1 MLRFRG
7 SKKHTNFQTYE
18 RFYFLLWCVPSPCSC
33 PLSNSTSYST
43 KTLVIV
49 GAVLQQLTKT
59 ITISVRWIVDYLPF
73 VLLDMDS
80 FTKNHKRLTIM
91 TFLVVFDNLTDTPL
105 CSYSELPK
113 RMSVLRFHIT
123 YNQFSVFPK
132 YEVWFIAMTAN
143 HQSFIVPN
151 LCFELFRHK
160 HIKGFEYAEFYLS
173 MNTRNSFISKKNS
186 VIQIF
191 FPTVVFS
198 SVTSQILVLHY
209 PNHC

>member
-1 MLRFRG
+1 MNEL
-7 SKKHTNFQTYE
+7 N
-18 RFYFLLWCVPSPCSC
+18 L
-33 PLSNSTSYST
+33 
-43 KTLVIV
+43 
-49 GAVLQQLTKT
+49 T
-59 ITISVRWIVDYLPF
+59 ITISVRWVVDYLPF

-91 TFLVVFDNLTDTPL
+91 TFLVMSDNLTDTTL
-105 CSYSELPK
+105 CSYSELPE
-113 RMSVLRFHIT
+113 RMGVLRFYVT
-123 YNQFSVFPK
+123 NNQFSFFPK

-160 HIKGFEYAEFYLS
+160 HINGFEYTEFYLS
-173 MNTRNSFISKKNS
+173 MNTRNSFISKKNL

-209 PNHC
+209 PNHS

>member
-1 MLRFRG
+1 MNEL
-7 SKKHTNFQTYE
+7 N
-18 RFYFLLWCVPSPCSC
+18 L
-33 PLSNSTSYST
+33 
-43 KTLVIV
+43 
-49 GAVLQQLTKT
+49 T
-59 ITISVRWIVDYLPF
+59 ITISVRWIVYYLPF

-105 CSYSELPK
+105 CSYSELPE

-123 YNQFSVFPK
+123 YNQFSVFQE

-151 LCFELFRHK
+151 LCFELFWHK
-160 HIKGFEYAEFYLS
+160 HIKGFEYAEFHLS
-173 MNTRNSFISKKNS
+173 MNTRNSFISKKNL

-191 FPTVVFS
+191 FFTIVLSTIFRCV
-198 SVTSQILVLHY
+198 LVLHY
-209 PNHC
+209 PNHN

>member
-1 MLRFRG
+1 MNEL
-7 SKKHTNFQTYE
+7 N
-18 RFYFLLWCVPSPCSC
+18 L
-33 PLSNSTSYST
+33 
-43 KTLVIV
+43 
-49 GAVLQQLTKT
+49 T
-59 ITISVRWIVDYLPF
+59 ITIYIRWVVDYLPII
-73 VLLDMDS
+73 LLDMDS

-91 TFLVVFDNLTDTPL
+91 TFLVVCDNLTDTPL
-105 CSYSELPK
+105 GSYSELPE
-113 RMSVLRFHIT
+113 RMGVLRCHIT

-151 LCFELFRHK
+151 LCFELFRYK
-160 HIKGFEYAEFYLS
+160 HINGFEYTKFHLS
-173 MNTRNSFISKKNS
+173 MNTRNSFSSKKNL

-209 PNHC
+209 PNHS

>member
-1 MLRFRG
+1 MNEL
-7 SKKHTNFQTYE
+7 N
-18 RFYFLLWCVPSPCSC
+18 L
-33 PLSNSTSYST
+33 
-43 KTLVIV
+43 
-49 GAVLQQLTKT
+49 T
-59 ITISVRWIVDYLPF
+59 ITISVRWVVDYLPF

-91 TFLVVFDNLTDTPL
+91 TFLVVCDNLTDAPL
-105 CSYSELPK
+105 GSYSELPE
-113 RMSVLRFHIT
+113 RMCVLRFYIT
-123 YNQFSVFPK
+123 YNQFAVFPK

-160 HIKGFEYAEFYLS
+160 HINGFEYVEFHLS
-173 MNTRNSFISKKNS
+173 MNTRNSFISKNNF

-198 SVTSQILVLHY
+198 SVTSQTLVLHY
-209 PNHC
+209 PNHS

>member
-1 MLRFRG
+1 MNEL
-7 SKKHTNFQTYE
+7 N
-18 RFYFLLWCVPSPCSC
+18 L
-33 PLSNSTSYST
+33 
-43 KTLVIV
+43 
-49 GAVLQQLTKT
+49 T
-59 ITISVRWIVDYLPF
+59 ITISVRWVVDYLPF

-91 TFLVVFDNLTDTPL
+91 TFLVVCDNLTDTPL
-105 CSYSELPK
+105 GSYSELPK

-123 YNQFSVFPK
+123 HNQFSVFPK

-151 LCFELFRHK
+151 LCFELFRHN
-160 HIKGFEYAEFYLS
+160 HINGFEYTEFHLS
-173 MNTRNSFISKKNS
+173 VNTRNSFVSKKNS

-209 PNHC
+209 PNHS

>member
-1 MLRFRG
+1 MNEL
-7 SKKHTNFQTYE
+7 N
-18 RFYFLLWCVPSPCSC
+18 L
-33 PLSNSTSYST
+33 
-43 KTLVIV
+43 
-49 GAVLQQLTKT
+49 T
-59 ITISVRWIVDYLPF
+59 ITISVRWVVDYLPF
-73 VLLDMDS
+73 VHLDMDS

-191 FPTVVFS
+191 FPTVVFI

>member
-1 MLRFRG
+1 MNEL
-7 SKKHTNFQTYE
+7 N
-18 RFYFLLWCVPSPCSC
+18 L
-33 PLSNSTSYST
+33 
-43 KTLVIV
+43 
-49 GAVLQQLTKT
+49 T
-59 ITISVRWIVDYLPF
+59 ITISVRWVVDYLPF

-105 CSYSELPK
+105 YSYSELPK

-151 LCFELFRHK
+151 LCFELFRYE
-160 HIKGFEYAEFYLS
+160 HINGFEYTEFHLS
-173 MNTRNSFISKKNS
+173 MNTRNSFISKNNL

-191 FPTVVFS
+191 FFTIVLSTIFRCV
-198 SVTSQILVLHY
+198 LVLHY
-209 PNHC
+209 PNHS